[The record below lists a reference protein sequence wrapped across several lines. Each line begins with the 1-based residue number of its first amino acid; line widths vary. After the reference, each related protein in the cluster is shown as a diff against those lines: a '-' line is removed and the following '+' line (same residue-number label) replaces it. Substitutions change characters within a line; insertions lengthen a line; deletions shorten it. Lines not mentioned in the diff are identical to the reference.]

1 MCAEK
6 KSNAWLRIL
15 SVVNCG
21 IAIFGG
27 LSFYKNIKKENFR
40 SADNLDLVIVLFGN
54 AYAAYFV
61 QSDCVF
67 SADESLLE
75 HF

>member
-6 KSNAWLRIL
+6 KNNAWLRIL

-27 LSFYKNIKKENFR
+27 LSFYKKYKKENFR
-40 SADNLDLVIVLFGN
+40 SADNLGLVIVLFGN

-61 QSDCVF
+61 
-67 SADESLLE
+67 E
-75 HF
+75 